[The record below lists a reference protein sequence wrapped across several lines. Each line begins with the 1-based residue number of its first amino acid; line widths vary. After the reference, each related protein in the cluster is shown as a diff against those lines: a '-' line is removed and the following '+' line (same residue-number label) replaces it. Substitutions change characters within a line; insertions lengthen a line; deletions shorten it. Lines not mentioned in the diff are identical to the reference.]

1 MDMDSNSSDQLWLFV
16 YLFLTSFSI
25 YHRKIQVSAHLLLP
39 SIFFMIFVCCYQ
51 LNIFPL
57 NAFHL
62 FVQGWMETYP
72 KKASIIRLVGE
83 GDWLNQFRAVVLIR
97 VSPFPYM

>member
-16 YLFLTSFSI
+16 YLFLTSFSV
-25 YHRKIQVSAHLLLP
+25 YHRKI
-39 SIFFMIFVCCYQ
+39 
-51 LNIFPL
+51 
-57 NAFHL
+57 
-62 FVQGWMETYP
+62 QGWMETYP

-83 GDWLNQFRAVVLIR
+83 GDWLNQFRAVVLIK